1 MLHTQLC
8 LMMSSQESV
17 CTRSSGISII
27 RVTHYTNR
35 NARFQAGLSITAMY
49 FQPKSRKTFASTA
62 FTAVAE
68 QNMMGLTN
76 NSFLMVSR
84 GPMEMLSHV
93 SPHVTNHK
101 LERQLE
107 RPTVSNLF
115 PTNANY

>member
-8 LMMSSQESV
+8 LMMSLQESV

-35 NARFQAGLSITAMY
+35 NARFQAAGLSITAMY

-62 FTAVAE
+62 STAVAK

-93 SPHVTNHK
+93 SP
-101 LERQLE
+101 
-107 RPTVSNLF
+107 S
-115 PTNANY
+115 